1 MADETPDP
9 SIPPV
14 LTTERSRHD
23 ATIFHAEYDPAWP
36 ALYEVEAA
44 KIRGA
49 LGATALGVWHVG
61 STSVPGL
68 AAKPLIDINLAV
80 ADSADEAAYVPA
92 LTAAGYWL
100 RHREPDWHEHRMLKG
115 ADPEVNLHVFTA
127 GCVELERMLAF
138 RDWLRTDAADRA
150 LYEQTKRTLGARVW
164 AHVQDYADAKGEVVE
179 TIIARAL
186 AARADGRI

>member
-1 MADETPDP
+1 MPEETPDP
-9 SIPPV
+9 LTSPV
-14 LTTERSRHD
+14 LTKERSRHD
-23 ATIFHAEYDPAWP
+23 ATIFHADYDPAWP
-36 ALYEVEAA
+36 ALYEIEAA
-44 KIRGA
+44 KILGA
-49 LGATALGVWHVG
+49 LGPAALGVWHVG

-92 LTAAGYWL
+92 LTAAGYRL
-100 RHREPDWHEHRMLKG
+100 HRREPDWYEHRLLKG
-115 ADPEVNLHVFTA
+115 VDPEVNMHVFTA

-138 RDWLRTDAADRA
+138 RDWLRTDEADRS

-164 AHVQDYADAKGEVVE
+164 AHVQDYADANGEVVKQ
-179 TIIARAL
+179 IIARAL